1 MQLGKKVL
9 LKLKGV
15 SKLEWDYLNM
25 TSDDI
30 LIMDMEEEWSGET
43 K

>member
-1 MQLGKKVL
+1 M
-9 LKLKGV
+9 KLKGV

-30 LIMDMEEEWSGET
+30 LIMDMEEEWSGVVRLNEVNYE
-43 K
+43 

>member
-1 MQLGKKVL
+1 

-30 LIMDMEEEWSGET
+30 LIMDMEEEWSGVVRLNEVNYE
-43 K
+43 